1 MRLVLA
7 VVVCSL
13 VVAPILSEAF
23 AETDKPAP
31 PDTTST
37 ETLFN
42 PPRVITPE
50 DTASADGEGP
60 AESTGI
66 APGTVRP
73 KTMQGKG
80 VPGQD
85 MHVKTQAKTNKQRG
99 CAGCSSSERP
109 RFGGGGG
116 PAPGYIFADLGVIN
130 AKVREMGIPEL
141 SDNVLIVGGK
151 GYARIGRLVIGGAGY
166 GGSTESSGIPD
177 GCARY
182 AEMELAYGG
191 IILGVSLADSR
202 YEATA
207 GMLLGGG
214 SIAVERRR
222 NSRYVV
228 GWNGAWDLF
237 DADDPDVVPTDDLN
251 VSSTIRADFIA
262 LEPFIELKYWVLPFM
277 AIDLSASYLRANI
290 EKGEWTIDSV
300 KIPDS
305 PETNIG
311 GPSIKLGIHFGV

>member
-7 VVVCSL
+7 VVMCSL
-13 VVAPILSEAF
+13 VVAPILSEVA

-50 DTASADGEGP
+50 DTASADAAGP
-60 AESTGI
+60 AEAGGI
-66 APGTVRP
+66 APGAVRP
-73 KTMQGKG
+73 QTMHGKG
-80 VPGQD
+80 TPGQD
-85 MHVKTQAKTNKQRG
+85 THEKKRAKTNKQGG
-99 CAGCSSSERP
+99 CADCRSPGRH
-109 RFGGGGG
+109 RIGGGGG

-141 SDNVLIVGGK
+141 GDNILIVGGK

-166 GGSTESSGIPD
+166 GGSSESSGMPD
-177 GCARY
+177 TCARY
-182 AEMELAYGG
+182 AEVELAYGG
-191 IILGVSLADSR
+191 IILGISLTDSR
-202 YEATA
+202 YEAIA

-237 DADDPDVVPTDDLN
+237 DADDPDEVATDDLN
-251 VSSTIRADFIA
+251 VSSTLRADFIA

-277 AIDLSASYLRANI
+277 AIDLSASYLRAKI
-290 EKGEWTIDSV
+290 EEGEWTLDNV
-300 KIPDS
+300 RIPDS
-305 PETNIG
+305 PETDIG

>member
-1 MRLVLA
+1 MRLGLA
-7 VVVCSL
+7 VVICSL
-13 VVAPILSEAF
+13 VVAPILAEVS
-23 AETDKPAP
+23 AETDKPAS

-50 DTASADGEGP
+50 DTASAAAAGLT
-60 AESTGI
+60 ESTGM
-66 APGTVRP
+66 APGAVRP
-73 KTMQGKG
+73 MPMHGKG
-80 VPGQD
+80 MPGQD
-85 MHVKTQAKTNKQRG
+85 MHDKTRAKTSQQGG
-99 CAGCSSSERP
+99 CADCRSSERP

-130 AKVREMGIPEL
+130 AKVRDMGIPEL
-141 SDNVLIVGGK
+141 SDNILMVGGK
-151 GYARIGRLVIGGAGY
+151 SYARIGRFVIGGAGY
-166 GGSTESSGIPD
+166 GGSTKSSGIPD

-182 AEMELAYGG
+182 AEVEMAYGG
-191 IILGVSLADSR
+191 IILGVSMTDSR

-222 NSRYVV
+222 NSRYVF

-237 DADDPDVVPTDDLN
+237 DADDPDVVATDDLN
-251 VSSTIRADFIA
+251 VSSTLRADFIA

-277 AIDLSASYLRANI
+277 AIDLSASYLRAGI
-290 EKGEWTIDSV
+290 DKGEWTIDSV

-305 PETNIG
+305 PETDIG